1 MFWFCRLVSNANALN
16 ENKKNK
22 YVNKNN
28 VVYSYDFMIFSRN
41 VKNIDEEV
49 DIFAESLF
57 FK

>member
-16 ENKKNK
+16 KNKKNE
-22 YVNKNN
+22 YVNKKNAGYSNN
-28 VVYSYDFMIFSRN
+28 FMIFSRN